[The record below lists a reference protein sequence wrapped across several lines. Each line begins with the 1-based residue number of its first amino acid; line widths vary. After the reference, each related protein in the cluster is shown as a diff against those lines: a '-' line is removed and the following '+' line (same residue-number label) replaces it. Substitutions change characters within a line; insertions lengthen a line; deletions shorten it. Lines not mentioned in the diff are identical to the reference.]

1 MDQDKK
7 LILREI
13 ENERTSTVSVE
24 IYYHEKNKIF
34 SKINYLTK
42 TIGKLLLHFVVCEY
56 ASAITDKNKSNTFVI
71 NTLC

>member
-7 LILREI
+7 LILRDI

-24 IYYHEKNKIF
+24 IYYQEKNKIF

-56 ASAITDKNKSNTFVI
+56 ASAITDKK
-71 NTLC
+71 